1 LTVLGYRRANAA
13 DENLDCSENERRI
26 SVTLP
31 SSLREKVKKFAEQE
45 DRSLSGAI
53 RILVQRAVNQ
63 SERAAA

>member
-1 LTVLGYRRANAA
+1 MA
-13 DENLDCSENERRI
+13 DELDRDDKRRI
-26 SVTLP
+26 SVKLP
-31 SSLREKVKKFAEQE
+31 SSLREKVEKFAEQE